1 MPLHPSIE
9 SPVPGSSGFRRIPDN
24 LDQRMVRFNGLDPP
38 KLAVQSTVLD
48 AGARFQ
54 TTEQDLP
61 ALLIAEARVS
71 V

>member
-1 MPLHPSIE
+1 
-9 SPVPGSSGFRRIPDN
+9 